1 MANDNL
7 DAKRLEW
14 CKNSLYNCFIFRK
27 NLDDTSLIEEFF
39 EMNEDERNELFYHIR
54 DWVYEQVAQHTLNS
68 EESIKNFDYHNF
80 QPFSQVLFG
89 TVSGLWQYS
98 KESLKV
104 YPLLR
109 MIELA
114 CLGGIHKETLVLKNA
129 VKSPLLSDADK
140 MVLQAY
146 IDGQSN
152 FMDAVVATTFVNN
165 YYHQKGVIKG
175 LSSMPEYWGEAP
187 SLLATQ
193 TGLNFLEVQRKWYEK
208 YRSVKLD
215 QRSLTV
221 QRAVS
226 QADYSR
232 GLPVNPIPES
242 KFQQY
247 KEREDKLAALDRQLQ
262 MTNSVLSQNSFGDL
276 SQMVSEFQNQ
286 QGEGSSAKRM

>member
-7 DAKRLEW
+7 DAKRLER
-14 CKNSLYNCFIFRK
+14 CKNSLYNYFIFR
-27 NLDDTSLIEEFF
+27 NDLDDTSLIEEFF
-39 EMNEDERNELFYHIR
+39 EMNESERNELFYHIK
-54 DWVYEQVAQHTLNS
+54 DWVYEQVVQHTLNS

-80 QPFSQVLFG
+80 HPFSTVLLG

-114 CLGGIHKETLVLKNA
+114 CLGGVHKETLVLKNA
-129 VKSPLLSDADK
+129 VKNPLLTDVDK

-146 IDGQSN
+146 IDGQTN
-152 FMDAVVATTFVNN
+152 LMDAVVATTFVNN
-165 YYHQKGVIKG
+165 YYHQERVIKE
-175 LSSMPEYWGEAP
+175 LSSMPDYWGEAP

-193 TGLNFLEVQRKWYEK
+193 TGLNFLEVQREWYEK
-208 YRSVKLD
+208 YRSVKLG
-215 QRSLTV
+215 QRSLTI
-221 QRAVS
+221 QRAIS

-232 GLPVNPIPES
+232 GLPVNPISES

-247 KEREDKLAALDRQLQ
+247 KEKEDRLAALDRKLQ
-262 MTNSVLSQNSFGDL
+262 MTDSVLSQNSFGDL
-276 SQMVSEFQNQ
+276 NQMVGEFQNQ
-286 QGEGSSAKRM
+286 RGEGSSTKRM

>member
-7 DAKRLEW
+7 DAKRLER
-14 CKNSLYNCFIFRK
+14 CKNSLYNYFIFR
-27 NLDDTSLIEEFF
+27 NDLDDTSLIEEFF
-39 EMNEDERNELFYHIR
+39 EMNESERNELFYHIK
-54 DWVYEQVAQHTLNS
+54 DWVYEQVVQHALNS

-80 QPFSQVLFG
+80 HPFSTVLLG

-129 VKSPLLSDADK
+129 VKNPLLSDADK

-146 IDGQSN
+146 IDGQTN

-165 YYHQKGVIKG
+165 CYHQKRAIKE

-193 TGLNFLEVQRKWYEK
+193 TGLNFLEVQRKWYEQ
-208 YRSVKLD
+208 YRSVKLA
-215 QRSLTV
+215 QRSLTI